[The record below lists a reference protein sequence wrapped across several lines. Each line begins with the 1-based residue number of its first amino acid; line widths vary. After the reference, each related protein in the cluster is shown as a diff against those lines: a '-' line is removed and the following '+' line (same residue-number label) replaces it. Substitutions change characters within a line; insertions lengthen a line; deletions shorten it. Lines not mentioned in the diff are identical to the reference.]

1 MGQDRAD
8 GRVRAG
14 VREHAQ
20 PVRLDASVARAAD
33 LDVEDRR
40 ARVGHR
46 DHVLAAGLRPAD
58 RAARPARQPG
68 DEDVLHGQRLR
79 AEPAAD
85 VRADDA
91 YVLRLEAEQARQL
104 VAVLVRRLGREPG
117 GEAPVLSDAR
127 ERGARLERTG
137 RHALADDASRDHH
150 VAAVEQPV
158 DALLFAE
165 ADVRLVLERALGVDE
180 GVQRLVVDEDELG
193 GVGGA
198 GSGLADDDGDDLA
211 HVADDVGGQQRPRPA
226 VVEPRPAHRRH
237 RADVE
242 IRRREDL
249 RGGRGGVDPCDARM
263 RERRAHERDVERVL
277 RREVLDVGPLAAQE
291 AGILLAQDALA
302 DDVRHRR

>member
-1 MGQDRAD
+1 M
-8 GRVRAG
+8 V
-14 VREHAQ
+14 
-20 PVRLDASVARAAD
+20 
-33 LDVEDRR
+33 
-40 ARVGHR
+40 HR
-46 DHVLAAGLRPAD
+46 DHVLAAGLRPAHGAAG
-58 RAARPARQPG
+58 RAGEPCDQ
-68 DEDVLHGQRLR
+68 DVLDGQRLG

-85 VRADDA
+85 VRPDDA
-91 YVLRLEAEQARQL
+91 HVLGLEAEQTGEH
-104 VAVLVRRLGREPG
+104 VAVLVRRLGRAPG
-117 GEAPVLSDAR
+117 GQAPVLPDAD
-127 ERGARLERTG
+127 ERRARLERARG
-137 RHALADDASRDHH
+137 HALADDATGDDDL
-150 VAAVEQPV
+150 AAVEQPL
-158 DALLFAE
+158 DALPRAE

-242 IRRREDL
+242 IPRREDV
-249 RGGRGGVDPCDARM
+249 RGGRGGVDPRDARM

-302 DDVRHRR
+302 DDVRHGG